1 MCKLLL
7 ASGADVLER
16 DFFGR
21 GALHYANNV
30 KVMLH
35 IYLLWCAM
43 RCYSYHNYM
52 PDVGSGVEADIC
64 SMCSVCAHVL

>member
-30 KVMLH
+30 KVKLQL
-35 IYLLWCAM
+35 YL
-43 RCYSYHNYM
+43 
-52 PDVGSGVEADIC
+52 
-64 SMCSVCAHVL
+64 SVLQCVIAVF

>member
-30 KVMLH
+30 KV
-35 IYLLWCAM
+35 ILLF
-43 RCYSYHNYM
+43 Y
-52 PDVGSGVEADIC
+52 DV
-64 SMCSVCAHVL
+64 LK